1 MRGTELALL
10 CGIVVAGCF
19 LRVVHLGTS
28 SLWWDELVHV
38 RTAQQPGWLAVFRA
52 VKEGVPPGS
61 GNAGAVPLDYQ
72 LLHAWL
78 WLVPEPSPAWLEV
91 YYRAPAAIYS
101 CLALVAMWA
110 FCRATFGLAVAAVA
124 TALLAVSMPH
134 VLYAAGGRPTS
145 RA

>member
-1 MRGTELALL
+1 MAMAGPPRA
-10 CGIVVAGCF
+10 VAG
-19 LRVVHLGTS
+19 VV
-28 SLWWDELVHV
+28 
-38 RTAQQPGWLAVFRA
+38 
-52 VKEGVPPGS
+52 
-61 GNAGAVPLDYQ
+61 
-72 LLHAWL
+72 
-78 WLVPEPSPAWLEV
+78 EV